1 MEGPDQA
8 AAMWSTRHERAL
20 KGRLDVLMGMTNWA
34 PEIVQLRAHFLFSIL
49 ELLGH
54 KTSLDSMTSDVAAR
68 LSDVLS

>member
-1 MEGPDQA
+1 
-8 AAMWSTRHERAL
+8 
-20 KGRLDVLMGMTNWA
+20 MGMTNWA